1 MNYRH
6 SFHAG
11 NIADVVKRRCIIIYP
26 ALMQQ
31 NACSFPLHIGCCP
44 DRNLEYH
51 ALKLNLMSDRHTAG
65 VETAVLEPRQLV
77 SELKPFTKVHTGRS
91 VWELAV
97 TLAPFFAL
105 MLAMLV
111 ALDAGYVIALA
122 LVPVAG
128 LLLLRTFIIQHDC
141 GHGAFLNKR
150 ASNDRL
156 GRVLGVLTFTPYDC
170 WRRSHTL
177 HHASTGNLDGRGF
190 GDVDTL
196 TVREFQ
202 SRSPFQRLLYRAYRH
217 PVVLFGIGPAYLFL
231 LRHRLPIGLMKE
243 GTQYWIS
250 ALGTNLATAGVLA
263 GLMAAFGIGTTLLVV
278 IPTLLVAATTGVWLF
293 YVQHQF
299 EQAHWDRGE
308 DWTFHDAALLG
319 SSHLDL
325 PQPLRWF
332 TGNIGI
338 HHVHHLAS
346 RIPFYRLPGVLA
358 AYPQLRD
365 CNRLTMPETVK
376 PLTLALWDE
385 DKRRLVSF
393 REAART
399 STGR

>member
-1 MNYRH
+1 M
-6 SFHAG
+6 
-11 NIADVVKRRCIIIYP
+11 
-26 ALMQQ
+26 
-31 NACSFPLHIGCCP
+31 P
-44 DRNLEYH
+44 DRQ
-51 ALKLNLMSDRHTAG
+51 TAG
-65 VETAVLEPRQLV
+65 GVAAAIEPRRLV

-97 TLAPFFAL
+97 TLAPFFGL
-105 MLAMLV
+105 VLAMLWAV
-111 ALDAGYVIALA
+111 SAGYLIALA

-150 ASNDRL
+150 TSNDTL
-156 GRVLGVLTFTPYDC
+156 GRALGVLTFTPYDC

-177 HHASTGNLDGRGF
+177 HHASTGNLDARGF

-202 SRSPFQRLLYRAYRH
+202 SRGWLGRFFYRAYRH
-217 PVVLFGIGPAYLFL
+217 PVVMFGVGPAYLFL
-231 LRHRLPIGLMKE
+231 LRHRLPVGLMKE
-243 GTQYWIS
+243 GAQYWVS
-250 ALGTNLATAGVLA
+250 ALSTNLATAGILA
-263 GLMAAFGIGTTLLVV
+263 LLMAVFGIGTTLLVV

-308 DWTFHDAALLG
+308 DWSFHEAALNG
-319 SSHLDL
+319 SSYLDL
-325 PQPLRWF
+325 PQPLQWF

-358 AYPQLRD
+358 AFPQLRSH
-365 CNRLTMPETVK
+365 NRMTVPQTFK
-376 PLTLALWDE
+376 PMMLALWDE
-385 DKRRLVSF
+385 DQRRLVSF
-393 REAART
+393 REAARAAA
-399 STGR
+399 